1 MMYELPVLWLQSDT
15 LVEDTY
21 AEFRGVR
28 VELRH
33 APISTLP
40 EDIVAA
46 ETSVPI
52 SSCTLYVD
60 VHAALCEPPSSCYR
74 ALRVGAEPCG
84 VSARLDVCLRRTA
97 ATSTATLI
105 ITDATSEMH
114 VIPLHVTMGAA
125 IIDARRVLGD
135 EQALFS
141 GTIDTPR
148 QAVRIMVS
156 ACSSASTYKACVT
169 VSNTYIFGNI
179 K

>member
-1 MMYELPVLWLQSDT
+1 M
-15 LVEDTY
+15 EDTY

-33 APISTLP
+33 APVSTLP

-46 ETSVPI
+46 EISVPI

-60 VHAALCEPPSSCYR
+60 VHTALCEPPSSCYR
-74 ALRVGAEPCG
+74 ALCVGAESTG

-97 ATSTATLI
+97 AASTATLI
-105 ITDATSEMH
+105 ITDAASEMH
-114 VIPLHVTMGAA
+114 VIPLRVMMGTA
-125 IIDARRVLGD
+125 ISDAGRVIGD
-135 EQALFS
+135 EHALFS
-141 GTIDTPR
+141 GTLDTPR

-156 ACSSASTYKACVT
+156 ARSSTSIYKACIT